1 MFSLNMI
8 ENELLFL
15 GLLKDG
21 PKHGY
26 EIRNILKN
34 QILPFFAVGTTSIY
48 YPLKQLEKEKLV
60 KKSTAQVGK
69 RPEKF
74 VYQLTAKGEGRFTRL
89 LKDSL
94 LTIERP
100 FFNLDLALY
109 FISHLKHPEARRR
122 LNARLNLLKR
132 LEKQLSHLAVNI
144 KPKSNLLNI
153 LHHNQSLLRAEIVS
167 LSDFL
172 SSSD

>member
-1 MFSLNMI
+1 MI

-26 EIRNILKN
+26 EIRSIVKSK
-34 QILPFFAVGTTSIY
+34 ITPFFAIESTSIY

-60 KKSTAQVGK
+60 KFSSAQAGK
-69 RPEKF
+69 RPEKY
-74 VYQLTAKGEGRFTRL
+74 VYQLTAKGEARFDRL

-94 LTIERP
+94 VTIERP

-109 FISHLKHPEARRR
+109 FISYLKPKEIRRR
-122 LNARLNLLKR
+122 LNARLNLLQR
-132 LEKQLSHLAVNI
+132 LEKQLSELTSNTRP
-144 KPKSNLLNI
+144 KPYLINI
-153 LHHNQSLLRAEIVS
+153 LRHNQRLLRAEIDS

-172 SSSD
+172 ASLT